1 MGVDRQV
8 ICLDGP
14 LKGLSAESA
23 RAVTGRLHWGR
34 LFGASAVCFFTIRAV
49 TRKQK
54 VEKLIHRCQIAEGY
68 KQAIDEIQNFGPKK
82 NSLPD
87 PSMF

>member
-34 LFGASAVCFFTIRAV
+34 LFGASAVFFFL
-49 TRKQK
+49 RKRPLLGN
-54 VEKLIHRCQIAEGY
+54 EKSKIDPLLGIATNEL
-68 KQAIDEIQNFGPKK
+68 
-82 NSLPD
+82 S
-87 PSMF
+87 